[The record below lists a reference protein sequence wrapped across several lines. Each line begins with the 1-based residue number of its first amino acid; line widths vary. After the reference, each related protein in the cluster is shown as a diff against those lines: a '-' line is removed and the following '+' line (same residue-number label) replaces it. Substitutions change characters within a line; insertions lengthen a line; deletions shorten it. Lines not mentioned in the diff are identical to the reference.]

1 MGVLDRLKAFFRLGA
16 LPPGPRRLDGRS
28 KALLAASFNMLPD
41 EEPGWI
47 TMMEAATLFSPKR
60 DAHAFGELDEVGK
73 ANLGPSR
80 RHQGFSSSSCRSRGG
95 CTSCKN
101 GAIDGPGHHRRS
113 RGFLRGPADRGELR
127 PAAGPA
133 GEGR

>member
-1 MGVLDRLKAFFRLGA
+1 MGVLDRLKAFFRLNS
-16 LPPGPRRLDGRS
+16 LPPAPRRLDGRS

-73 ANLGPSR
+73 ANLASFASASGVQFEFMPVEGR
-80 RHQGFSSSSCRSRGG
+80 LYFMQKRG
-95 CTSCKN
+95 
-101 GAIDGPGHHRRS
+101 DRRS
-113 RGFLRGPADRGELR
+113 WSP
-127 PAAGPA
+127 
-133 GEGR
+133 